1 MGRHCHQEHHHR
13 HHLHLHHHRRLP
25 HHQVC
30 YGIDTVPDGEWYCQ
44 RCELPNAQRKRVRC
58 PACPLAT
65 GAFKRTRNGEDGG
78 WAHVTCTLYHQN
90 MGFDK
95 PKTMDVVR
103 WDASRTGRRTH
114 SRAAPQQLTPL
125 LPLQAAGYQY
135 IPEGLKKL
143 KCSLCPAA
151 GRSAADA
158 ACGAKVQCAYGKCM
172 KAFHVSCALA
182 DPALSSTLEG
192 GKDGATPQ
200 IFCAAHATHAD
211 GGGASGGGSSS
222 ARGKK
227 KRVRA

>member
-1 MGRHCHQEHHHR
+1 M
-13 HHLHLHHHRRLP
+13 
-25 HHQVC
+25 
-30 YGIDTVPDGEWYCQ
+30 PDGEWYCQ

-95 PKTMDVVR
+95 PKTMDV
-103 WDASRTGRRTH
+103 
-114 SRAAPQQLTPL
+114 
-125 LPLQAAGYQY
+125 AAGYQY

>member
-1 MGRHCHQEHHHR
+1 M
-13 HHLHLHHHRRLP
+13 
-25 HHQVC
+25 
-30 YGIDTVPDGEWYCQ
+30 
-44 RCELPNAQRKRVRC
+44 RC

-95 PKTMDVVR
+95 PKTMDV
-103 WDASRTGRRTH
+103 
-114 SRAAPQQLTPL
+114 
-125 LPLQAAGYQY
+125 AAGYQY

-200 IFCAAHATHAD
+200 IFCAAHATQAG

-222 ARGKK
+222 ARGNK

>member
-1 MGRHCHQEHHHR
+1 MGHHCHQEHHHN
-13 HHLHLHHHRRLP
+13 HLHLHLHHHRRLP

-95 PKTMDVVR
+95 PKTMDV
-103 WDASRTGRRTH
+103 
-114 SRAAPQQLTPL
+114 
-125 LPLQAAGYQY
+125 AAGYQY

-200 IFCAAHATHAD
+200 IFCAAHAN

-227 KRVRA
+227 KRARA

>member
-1 MGRHCHQEHHHR
+1 M
-13 HHLHLHHHRRLP
+13 
-25 HHQVC
+25 
-30 YGIDTVPDGEWYCQ
+30 
-44 RCELPNAQRKRVRC
+44 RC

-95 PKTMDVVR
+95 PKTMDV
-103 WDASRTGRRTH
+103 
-114 SRAAPQQLTPL
+114 
-125 LPLQAAGYQY
+125 AAGYQY

-211 GGGASGGGSSS
+211 GGGASGGGS
-222 ARGKK
+222 RGRK

>member
-1 MGRHCHQEHHHR
+1 M
-13 HHLHLHHHRRLP
+13 
-25 HHQVC
+25 
-30 YGIDTVPDGEWYCQ
+30 
-44 RCELPNAQRKRVRC
+44 RC

-95 PKTMDVVR
+95 PKTMDV
-103 WDASRTGRRTH
+103 
-114 SRAAPQQLTPL
+114 
-125 LPLQAAGYQY
+125 AAGYQY

-222 ARGKK
+222 ARGNK

>member
-1 MGRHCHQEHHHR
+1 M
-13 HHLHLHHHRRLP
+13 
-25 HHQVC
+25 
-30 YGIDTVPDGEWYCQ
+30 
-44 RCELPNAQRKRVRC
+44 RC

-103 WDASRTGRRTH
+103 WDAARTGRRTH

>member
-1 MGRHCHQEHHHR
+1 MGRHCHQEHHHH
-13 HHLHLHHHRRLP
+13 HHLHLHHHRHLP

-90 MGFDK
+90 MGFDQ
-95 PKTMDVVR
+95 PKTMDV
-103 WDASRTGRRTH
+103 
-114 SRAAPQQLTPL
+114 
-125 LPLQAAGYQY
+125 AAGYQY